1 MEKISIIGAG
11 GSGKSTLARELGEKL
26 GIEVFYLNKIWWKD
40 KDHHISE
47 EEFIEIQKDII
58 RNHDKFIFDGNYM
71 STLDL
76 RIQAS
81 DTIIFLDFKTSTNL
95 TQSLKKNFT
104 EDNADN
110 KDPDLD
116 HTGKINLKYINWL
129 INFEKDDRKK
139 ILCKLN
145 EIKLEKKIIIID
157 NKNKKDL
164 FLDSISI

>member
-11 GSGKSTLARELGEKL
+11 GSGKSTLARELGEIL

-40 KDHHISE
+40 PDHHISE
-47 EEFIEIQKDII
+47 EEFIKIQKDII
-58 RNHDKFIFDGNYM
+58 ANNDKFIFDGNYM
-71 STLDL
+71 SSLDL
-76 RIQAS
+76 RIEAS
-81 DTIIFLDFKTSTNL
+81 DTIIFLDFPTSTNL
-95 TQSLKKNFT
+95 KQSVKKTLT

-129 INFEKDDRKK
+129 LKFEKEDRQK
-139 ILCKLN
+139 ILDKLN
-145 EIKLEKKIIIID
+145 EIKLEKRVIIID

-164 FLDSISI
+164 FLDSISK